1 MEHFRSQVQ
10 DICHELLH
18 TLSSGNTKQEGRDHR
33 GSQYCTPSFSI
44 VWKEV
49 CSIFRIILAFQVLI
63 CPMRSTSNHCLWTPV
78 LLPNFKASFCT
89 ICKPFLTS
97 LQLGVAYIK
106 PQISWNFWIVTNSS
120 LWSRSIS
127 QETDLLS
134 STHQMIYIS
143 PHSYRSFPTPLVQF

>member
-33 GSQYCTPSFSI
+33 GSQYCTPSFST

-49 CSIFRIILAFQVLI
+49 CSIFHIILAFQVLI
-63 CPMRSTSNHCLWTPV
+63 CLMRSASTHCLWIPI

-97 LQLGVAYIK
+97 LQLDVAYIK

-127 QETDLLS
+127 QETDLQSL
-134 STHQMIYIS
+134 THQMIYIS
-143 PHSYRSFPTPLVQF
+143 PHSYQLFPKLLV